1 MNATR
6 AHHGSRAAN
15 DTLVAL
21 IGQLRGGEHAARSL
35 IRFVLKPNRADLVL
49 MVADS
54 PALHASPL
62 RAHAKHVWVVPE
74 PADWSQPMEEIAS
87 RLGARGWRGLA
98 NRSGTVEFLG
108 PARVRRGGPRS
119 PSSSGILLTYRHLL
133 MEKLVD
139 LGYTHKY
146 SRFVISRAD
155 HVYGCEHAL
164 GGFELSKHVYIP
176 RGEDYGGVC
185 DRHIVC
191 GASTVVRCLS
201 MLQGALLHPE
211 RYSGPEQVDHL
222 GPEVFFALRLRELGL
237 SVRRFARVMFVA
249 RLEGETSSAH
259 GVFRRRAHRLP
270 LPAAP
275 NQQTPY
281 IDEIVATR
289 WTCGYCNASVLGG
302 AWQPFCC
309 AGRLSAA
316 MALEDSLGL
325 GRIALVNE
333 VTGACS
339 AARALVV
346 GARAVGAT
354 IAAAAA
360 VAVAARG

>member
-1 MNATR
+1 MPRVLTTR
-6 AHHGSRAAN
+6 RAAN

-62 RAHAKHVWVVPE
+62 RAHSKHVWAVPE

-164 GGFELSKHVYIP
+164 AGFELSKHVYIP

-185 DRHIVC
+185 DRRIVC

-201 MLQGALLHPE
+201 MLRVRSSTRSATAPTSAPKRSSRCGCA
-211 RYSGPEQVDHL
+211 SS
-222 GPEVFFALRLRELGL
+222 AL

-249 RLEGETSSAH
+249 RLETRPRARTASFDAVRTAYHCPPRPIS
-259 GVFRRRAHRLP
+259 RRATL
-270 LPAAP
+270 
-275 NQQTPY
+275 TS
-281 IDEIVATR
+281 IVATR

-302 AWQPFCC
+302 AWQFCC
-309 AGRLSAA
+309 PGRLSAA

-325 GRIALVNE
+325 GRLALVNE
-333 VTGACS
+333 STGACS
-339 AARALVV
+339 PARALVV

>member
-62 RAHAKHVWVVPE
+62 RAHAKHVWAVPE

-87 RLGARGWRGLA
+87 RLGARGWRGLG

-133 MEKLVD
+133 MEKLVE

-191 GASTVVRCLS
+191 LS
-201 MLQGALLHPE
+201 LIH
-211 RYSGPEQVDHL
+211 
-222 GPEVFFALRLRELGL
+222 
-237 SVRRFARVMFVA
+237 
-249 RLEGETSSAH
+249 
-259 GVFRRRAHRLP
+259 
-270 LPAAP
+270 
-275 NQQTPY
+275 
-281 IDEIVATR
+281 I
-289 WTCGYCNASVLGG
+289 
-302 AWQPFCC
+302 
-309 AGRLSAA
+309 
-316 MALEDSLGL
+316 
-325 GRIALVNE
+325 
-333 VTGACS
+333 
-339 AARALVV
+339 
-346 GARAVGAT
+346 
-354 IAAAAA
+354 
-360 VAVAARG
+360 

>member
-1 MNATR
+1 MP
-6 AHHGSRAAN
+6 
-15 DTLVAL
+15 
-21 IGQLRGGEHAARSL
+21 E
-35 IRFVLKPNRADLVL
+35 RF
-49 MVADS
+49 
-54 PALHASPL
+54 AS
-62 RAHAKHVWVVPE
+62 
-74 PADWSQPMEEIAS
+74 
-87 RLGARGWRGLA
+87 
-98 NRSGTVEFLG
+98 
-108 PARVRRGGPRS
+108 PRS

-249 RLEGETSSAH
+249 RLEGEPSSARRLSTP
-259 GVFRRRAHRLP
+259 GAPPPTARRAQS
-270 LPAAP
+270 A
-275 NQQTPY
+275 
-281 IDEIVATR
+281 
-289 WTCGYCNASVLGG
+289 GG
-302 AWQPFCC
+302 
-309 AGRLSAA
+309 LH
-316 MALEDSLGL
+316 
-325 GRIALVNE
+325 
-333 VTGACS
+333 
-339 AARALVV
+339 
-346 GARAVGAT
+346 
-354 IAAAAA
+354 
-360 VAVAARG
+360 